1 MKDPNVDEFIQSAD
15 KWAAEMAFLR
25 RILLDCLMVE
35 TFKWKTP
42 VYRMGTKN
50 LIAIS
55 SLKDHCAL
63 NFFTGALLQDEDK
76 LLIKPGEH
84 TQLGRWMKFS
94 SVEEILTKE
103 DLIKAYILEAIEV
116 EKLGLKMEKPAE
128 IPHPEELTA
137 IFDKKPLLKT
147 AFDKLTPGRQRAY
160 LRFFTDGKQSETRT
174 SRIEKNEKYILKGIG
189 ITDCVCGLTKRKP
202 SCDGS
207 HRAIENFKRW
217 RKEVI
222 EKAFVKTNLTLNFAP
237 WILENN

>member
-1 MKDPNVDEFIQSAD
+1 MRDPNVDEFIQSAD
-15 KWAAEMAFLR
+15 HWSAEMAFLR
-25 RILLDCLMVE
+25 RILLDCLLVE
-35 TFKWKTP
+35 TYKWKTP
-42 VYRMGTKN
+42 VYMLGTKN

-55 SLKDHCAL
+55 PLKDHCAL
-63 NFFTGALLQDEDK
+63 NFFNGALLQNEGG

-94 SVEEILTKE
+94 SVEQILAKE
-103 DLIKAYILEAIEV
+103 ELIKAYILEAIEV
-116 EKLGLKMEKPAE
+116 EKLGLKMEKSTE

-137 IFDKKPLLKT
+137 IFDKKPVLKT

-189 ITDCVCGLTKRKP
+189 LTDCICGLTKRKP

-207 HRAIENFKRW
+207 HRAIENFKR
-217 RKEVI
+217 
-222 EKAFVKTNLTLNFAP
+222 
-237 WILENN
+237 